1 MIFFLSIRLNFST
14 RILDAQACVA
24 GSKRE
29 GGGRREKVPLL
40 FSLLSLPPYPL
51 LLSTLA
57 TQDRMHLPPGRG
69 YF

>member
-1 MIFFLSIRLNFST
+1 MIFFLSIRLNSST

-29 GGGRREKVPLL
+29 GGERREKVPLL
-40 FSLLSLPPYPL
+40 FSLLSLPSL

-57 TQDRMHLPPGRG
+57 TQDRMHLPQGRG